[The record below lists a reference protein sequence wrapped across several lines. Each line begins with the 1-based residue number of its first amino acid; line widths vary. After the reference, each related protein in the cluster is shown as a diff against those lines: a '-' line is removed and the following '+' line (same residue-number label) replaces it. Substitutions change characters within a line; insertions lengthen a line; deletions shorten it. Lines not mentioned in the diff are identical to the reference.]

1 MGEIS
6 PSERGGVRAT
16 MGRFAE
22 GDLASSLAA
31 TAGRRRL
38 GGRKSNAE
46 EIGSGAVEDKQLRLP
61 PRAKI
66 DRSRMACKR
75 KCPQAT
81 DAL

>member
-1 MGEIS
+1 LE
-6 PSERGGVRAT
+6 
-16 MGRFAE
+16 E
-22 GDLASSLAA
+22 G
-31 TAGRRRL
+31 
-38 GGRKSNAE
+38 KSNAE

-66 DRSRMACKR
+66 DGSRMACKR